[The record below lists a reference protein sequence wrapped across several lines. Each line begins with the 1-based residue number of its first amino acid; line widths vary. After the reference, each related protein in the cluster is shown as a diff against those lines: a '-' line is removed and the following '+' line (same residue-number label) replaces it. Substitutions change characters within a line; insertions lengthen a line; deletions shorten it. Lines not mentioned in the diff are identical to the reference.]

1 MLRTRISRPLFSKKA
16 DAEPALGALDL
27 TDRNTLVPELAIINS
42 PAKNVLVITEGVTLY
57 MTASQVNDLAA
68 DLRAQ
73 TNFVH
78 WINDYVSPRLLK
90 VLGRRR
96 MRDFKNVPFQFVPPD
111 WFAFFAKAGWKARQ
125 IKYLVDES
133 LRIGRRIPMPW
144 WARTLLWMSPRAT
157 RRIPK
162 VAGLRGFRTGSVE
175 RLGRSIGG
183 LQLNESLETGSL

>member
-57 MTASQVNDLAA
+57 LTVDQVNDLAA

-73 TNFVH
+73 TNFVY
-78 WINDYVSPRLLK
+78 WINDYVSPRVLK
-90 VLGRRR
+90 ALGRRR
-96 MRDFKNVPFQFVPPD
+96 MRDFKNAPLQFVPPD
-111 WFAFFAKAGWKARQ
+111 WFAFFAKAGWRARQ

-133 LRIGRRIPMPW
+133 LRIGRRIPVPW
-144 WARTLLWMSPRAT
+144 WARILLWISPRREEF
-157 RRIPK
+157 RRSLAY
-162 VAGLRGFRTGSVE
+162 VV
-175 RLGRSIGG
+175 LGR
-183 LQLNESLETGSL
+183 EA